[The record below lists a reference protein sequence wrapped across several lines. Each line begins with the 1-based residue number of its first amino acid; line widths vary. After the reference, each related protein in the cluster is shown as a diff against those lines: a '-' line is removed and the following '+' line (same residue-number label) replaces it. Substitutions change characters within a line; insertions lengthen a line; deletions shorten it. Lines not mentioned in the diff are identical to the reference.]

1 MDKHL
6 VYLVKQ
12 TEKYGEKLVSGM
24 KGDRVGSVMTVEEVL
39 LDFEEASSG
48 GLDGAYKRRGKR
60 VDYKRMKLEEEE
72 IYGESTAD
80 EGSEGEED
88 EEWEGGEVKDDER
101 EIEMDQVEMGEE
113 EFREEVREEL
123 EGLKKDQER

>member
-1 MDKHL
+1 
-6 VYLVKQ
+6 
-12 TEKYGEKLVSGM
+12 
-24 KGDRVGSVMTVEEVL
+24 
-39 LDFEEASSG
+39 
-48 GLDGAYKRRGKR
+48 
-60 VDYKRMKLEEEE
+60 MKLEEEE

-80 EGSEGEED
+80 EGSGGEED

>member
-12 TEKYGEKLVSGM
+12 TEKYGEKLVKGM
-24 KGDRVGSVMTVEEVL
+24 KGDRIGGDMTVEEVL
-39 LDFEEASSG
+39 LDAEKNGTG
-48 GLDGAYKRRGKR
+48 GEGYKRRGAR
-60 VDYKRMKLEEEE
+60 VDYKRLVLEAEE

-80 EGSEGEED
+80 EGSSGEED
-88 EEWEGGEVKDDER
+88 EEWKGGEVKDDER
-101 EIEMDQVEMGEE
+101 EIEMDQEEMGDE
-113 EFREEVREEL
+113 EFKQEVMDEL